1 MRTHNRGD
9 ERLPERFL
17 EGVFRQV
24 EFSGHSDDDAFLA
37 GFYRKLKQGLRV
49 EPQTLGVWC
58 WKIAPV
64 TGIASFLLCL
74 TFILGQPGEVV
85 APEEGEEQV
94 FTLLSENLEGDTIV
108 EVILHEEGRER

>member
-1 MRTHNRGD
+1 MRANNRGA
-9 ERLPERFL
+9 EKLLERFL
-17 EGVFRQV
+17 ARVFRQV
-24 EFSGHSDDDAFLA
+24 EFIGHSDDDAFLA

-74 TFILGQPGEVV
+74 TFIFSQPGAAV
-85 APEEGEEQV
+85 APEEGQEQV
-94 FTLLSENLEGDTIV
+94 FTLLSESLEGDSIV
-108 EVILHEEGRER
+108 EVILHEGGGER

>member
-1 MRTHNRGD
+1 MRANNRGD
-9 ERLPERFL
+9 VKLLERFL
-17 EGVFRQV
+17 ERVFRGV

-37 GFYRKLKQGLRV
+37 GFYRKLKQGVRV

-64 TGIASFLLCL
+64 TGIASFLLGL
-74 TFILGQPGEVV
+74 TLVFGQPGAVV
-85 APEEGEEQV
+85 APEQGEEQV

-108 EVILHEEGRER
+108 ELILDEEGRE

>member
-1 MRTHNRGD
+1 MRSNDRGD
-9 ERLPERFL
+9 EKLLERFL

-24 EFSGHSDDDAFLA
+24 EFTGHSDDDAFLA
-37 GFYRKLKQGLRV
+37 GIYRKLKQGLRV

-74 TFILGQPGEVV
+74 TFIFGQPGAVV
-85 APEEGEEQV
+85 ASEEGEEQV

-108 EVILHEEGRER
+108 EVILHEEGRE

>member
-1 MRTHNRGD
+1 MRTNNRDD
-9 ERLPERFL
+9 ETRLERFL
-17 EGVFRQV
+17 EGVFRRV
-24 EFSGHSDDDAFLA
+24 EFTGHSDDDAFLA
-37 GFYRKLKQGLRV
+37 GIYRKLKQGLRV

-74 TFILGQPGEVV
+74 TFVFGQPGAIV
-85 APEEGEEQV
+85 APAEGDEQV

-108 EVILHEEGRER
+108 EVILHEEGKE